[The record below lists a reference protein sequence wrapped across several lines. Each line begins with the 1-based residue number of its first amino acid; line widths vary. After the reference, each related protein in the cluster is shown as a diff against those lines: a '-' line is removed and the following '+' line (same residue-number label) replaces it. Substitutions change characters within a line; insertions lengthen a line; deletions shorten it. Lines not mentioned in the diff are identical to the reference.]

1 MVFSSILFLFY
12 FLPVTL
18 LLYFIVGKRFKNLVA
33 LLASVVFYAWGA
45 PLFIF
50 VIFASIVGDFLF
62 ARYIHRSQGLKRKIL
77 LAAAISI
84 NVGILIYFK
93 YSNFFVEN
101 VSDLM
106 VQLGFSQIHWLKVA
120 LPIGISFF
128 TFHEMS
134 YIIDVYRGV
143 KPPMKN
149 ILNYALYILFFPQL
163 IAGPIIRFNEISDQ
177 IEDRSYQYG
186 IDNKLVGFFRFVIGL
201 AKKILI
207 ANVLGAEADKIM
219 ALGFDDL
226 TTPLAWLG
234 IVAYAFQIYFDFSGY
249 SDMAIGLAR
258 MMGFVFPENFNNPY
272 TAQSITDFW
281 RRWHM
286 SLSRWMRDY
295 LYISLGGNK
304 VSKARMYFNLSF
316 VFLIS
321 GFWHGAEW
329 NFILWGAFHGFF
341 LIMDRLFLLKVLQK
355 IGKVPSILF
364 TFFLTLIGWVL
375 FRCESIEHIGFYLR
389 RMFSFSFASTDLVF
403 DQRFYFI
410 LALAILFSFFGA
422 VKNAEAWQMKVFST
436 DQKFRNLIA
445 LGVFSVLI
453 FIVGAAGTA
462 ASGFNPFIYFRF

>member
-1 MVFSSILFLFY
+1 
-12 FLPVTL
+12 
-18 LLYFIVGKRFKNLVA
+18 
-33 LLASVVFYAWGA
+33 
-45 PLFIF
+45 
-50 VIFASIVGDFLF
+50 
-62 ARYIHRSQGLKRKIL
+62 
-77 LAAAISI
+77 
-84 NVGILIYFK
+84 
-93 YSNFFVEN
+93 
-101 VSDLM
+101 
-106 VQLGFSQIHWLKVA
+106 
-120 LPIGISFF
+120 
-128 TFHEMS
+128 
-134 YIIDVYRGV
+134 
-143 KPPMKN
+143 
-149 ILNYALYILFFPQL
+149 
-163 IAGPIIRFNEISDQ
+163 
-177 IEDRSYQYG
+177 
-186 IDNKLVGFFRFVIGL
+186 
-201 AKKILI
+201 
-207 ANVLGAEADKIM
+207 
-219 ALGFDDL
+219 
-226 TTPLAWLG
+226 
-234 IVAYAFQIYFDFSGY
+234 
-249 SDMAIGLAR
+249 MAIGLAR

-341 LIMDRLFLLKVLQK
+341 LIMDRLFLLKLLQK
-355 IGKVPSILF
+355 IGKVPSIIF

-375 FRCESIEHIGFYLR
+375 FRCESIEHIGFYLK
-389 RMFSFSFASTDLVF
+389 RMFSFTFASTDLVF

-410 LALAILFSFFGA
+410 LVLAILFSFFGA
-422 VKNAEAWQMKVFST
+422 IKNAEAWQMKVFST